1 MQDWSHLWLSTTWQ
15 QSTSWTGPG
24 MPAGAPSATAPRP
37 NWRGGR
43 RVQPALAEPSD
54 LPGIASW
61 RTPQPVSTG
70 RERWSARDWCR
81 GREGQGPR
89 HRLHDPLRGEVD
101 VEEVP

>member
-70 RERWSARDWCR
+70 RGV
-81 GREGQGPR
+81 GRLEAGAGAVKDKGP
-89 HRLHDPLRGEVD
+89 P
-101 VEEVP
+101 PPP